1 MEKKNSNIRRNNPP
15 RTRKSYMRF
24 SEQKKLSLHENSVL
38 SNNELISL
46 ITGIKDFTIIQ
57 NILTSTDNSLKNLSL
72 LSPFELVQFKGIGQS
87 KAIALISAFELS
99 KRLAEER
106 TNAMTKIN
114 NSLEI
119 KDFMTGFFTNAI
131 CEEFYIIYLNHGH
144 RIIRAVRHSKGGL
157 AETAVDLRLIL
168 KGALDCNSTTI
179 VLSHNHP
186 SGNVNPS
193 NEDIKITQKV
203 KTAAKLM
210 DITLLDHVIVTDHN
224 YYSFADEGTL

>member
-1 MEKKNSNIRRNNPP
+1 
-15 RTRKSYMRF
+15 MRF

-57 NILTSTDNSLKNLSL
+57 NILTSADNSLKNLSL